1 MSFPLSSL
9 PPSFHVVKL
18 VAPSSWM
25 TPFRPL
31 ALITVGQSHRCQ
43 SALSVCRTFVD
54 RKQIRHEKNLTYT
67 TISHN
72 VVHEGSSRTLLT
84 RTSSRFCPTGRSGS
98 RDMSTSDN
106 VREILYES
114 PSISTLQNLAMGS
127 VAQAAICCV
136 VGGLLTFHPAAASSA
151 WLPGWTLQGR
161 AFLSGII
168 IGFGGTITIGA
179 RAFVTKQII
188 RVSWLPLST
197 DEIEI
202 DVMSFPSGV
211 TVHRVPAK
219 EFYAITAAYGEFDID
234 KEATG
239 PAPMLP
245 VYVGGSVKNTL
256 MIDMRGKFL
265 GKARMQELL
274 VSVPELD
281 EEELKNH

>member
-1 MSFPLSSL
+1 MLGAAASRGVARLVGRRTMSFPLSSL

-84 RTSSRFCPTGRSGS
+84 RTSSRLLVQGS

-136 VGGLLTFHPAAASSA
+136 VGGLLTFHPAVGADSMTH
-151 WLPGWTLQGR
+151 LLTLGLRQPQVHGCQGG
-161 AFLSGII
+161 LCK
-168 IGFGGTITIGA
+168 A
-179 RAFVTKQII
+179 RAHSSLSRSSEFPGCLSQQARACGVAIAGVSGEERREVE
-188 RVSWLPLST
+188 RVGVDGGRFADQHEGEDGGIGDEILS

-219 EFYAITAAYGEFDID
+219 E
-234 KEATG
+234 
-239 PAPMLP
+239 
-245 VYVGGSVKNTL
+245 
-256 MIDMRGKFL
+256 
-265 GKARMQELL
+265 
-274 VSVPELD
+274 
-281 EEELKNH
+281 